1 MFLSKFA
8 SRIWVVAGV
17 GCTFHCVFEY
27 ICDFVVCSGKIF
39 NRNFIFLIS
48 LNKSPILGESMQ
60 PTLETNNILICSKL
74 TQRFNEFNRNDII
87 IAIHPNQPKN
97 LICKRLIAL
106 PGDIVLMNSIDDNFT
121 KAGDEDSEM
130 ISGAKKIFIK
140 PGSCWVE
147 GDNRLNSTDSRNYGQ
162 IPMGLIKSKVL
173 ARVWPPRE
181 FKIF

>member
-1 MFLSKFA
+1 
-8 SRIWVVAGV
+8 
-17 GCTFHCVFEY
+17 
-27 ICDFVVCSGKIF
+27 
-39 NRNFIFLIS
+39 
-48 LNKSPILGESMQ
+48 MQ
-60 PTLETNNILICSKL
+60 PTLETNNILICNKL
-74 TQRFNEFNRNDII
+74 AQRFNRFNRNDII

-106 PGDIVLMNSIDDNFT
+106 PGDIVLINSIGETPRTDVEDN
-121 KAGDEDSEM
+121 DL

-173 ARVWPPRE
+173 ARVWPINE
-181 FKIF
+181 FRIF